1 MKRLKKIIYS
11 ALAGLLLF
19 TGVAFGARTD
29 MVDVSNHNG
38 YMTVDNWTQM
48 RNQYGVKAMVTK
60 LTEGTSYQDPT
71 AQTAIQ
77 TAKQAGLYINGYYF
91 CRYTNIAQAKNE
103 AQFAVNFARQ
113 IGLPTNAVVCADI
126 ESSQQRRLGTSV
138 NDLAISAMRQ
148 VVQSAGYRF
157 DVYSMASWGDRVVP
171 WKDMG
176 WIASYP
182 YNLTQDLYTHGH
194 AWQFRSDQYFNGS
207 YGKFDVS
214 QLYDN
219 YYTGG
224 LDKNAVIS
232 NEDTHQVDKNHG
244 TQSNQMNREQQP
256 SAQSFD
262 YAQNGVFVPNTTLNI
277 RTAPSVNSQ
286 LVGTYAPGERVYYD
300 HVYIRGGYAWAR
312 YLSYSGNYHYI
323 VLGQYPGA
331 SFGSRLTNTRRTYVV
346 RSGDTLSGIANRYG
360 VSLSILT
367 AQVKNSN
374 LIYPGQVLYL

>member
-1 MKRLKKIIYS
+1 MKRFKKLIVS
-11 ALAGLLLF
+11 VLAGVLMF

-29 MVDVSNHNG
+29 LVDVSNHNG

-77 TAKQAGLYINGYYF
+77 TAKQSGLYVNGYYF

-103 AQFAVNFARQ
+103 AQYAVNFARQ

-126 ESSQQRRLGTSV
+126 EASQQRGLGTYV
-138 NDLAISAMRQ
+138 NSLAIEAMKQ
-148 VVQSAGYRF
+148 IVEAGGYRF
-157 DVYSMASWGDRVVP
+157 DVYSMSSWGDSVIP
-171 WKDMG
+171 WKYIG
-176 WIASYP
+176 WIANYP
-182 YNLTQDLYTHGH
+182 YNLTVDRYTKGH

-224 LDKNAVIS
+224 LDKNAIIS
-232 NEDTHQVDKNHG
+232 NDDTHQVDKNTG
-244 TQSNQMNREQQP
+244 KQSNQMNHEQQP
-256 SAQSFD
+256 SSQIFD
-262 YAQNGVFVPNTTLNI
+262 YAQNGVFVPNATLNI

-286 LVGTYAPGERVYYD
+286 VVGTYAPGQRVYYD
-300 HVYIRGGYAWAR
+300 HVYIRDGYAWAR

-323 VLGQYPGA
+323 ALGQYPGA
-331 SFGSRLTNTRRTYVV
+331 SYGTRSTNNRRSYVV

-360 VSLSILT
+360 VSLSVLRS
-367 AQVKNSN
+367 QVSNPN
-374 LIYPGQVLYL
+374 LIYPGMVLYF

>member
-1 MKRLKKIIYS
+1 MKRLKKVIYS
-11 ALAGLLLF
+11 ALAGVLMF

-38 YMTVDNWTQM
+38 YMTVNNWTQM

-77 TAKQAGLYINGYYF
+77 TAKQSGLYVNGYFF
-91 CRYTNIAQAKNE
+91 CRYTNIEQAKAE
-103 AQFAVNFARQ
+103 ASYAVNFAHQ

-126 ESSQQRRLGTSV
+126 ESSQQRGLGTYT

-148 VVQSAGYRF
+148 VVQNAGYRF
-157 DVYSMASWGDRVVP
+157 DVYSMASWGDKVVP

-176 WIASYP
+176 WIASYS
-182 YNLTQDLYTHGH
+182 YNLTRDLYTHGH

-224 LDKNAVIS
+224 LNKNAVIS
-232 NEDTHQVDKNHG
+232 NDDTHQVHRNHG
-244 TQSNQMNREQQP
+244 VQSNQMNTEKSNQ
-256 SAQSFD
+256 AEFD
-262 YAQNGVFVPNTTLNI
+262 YGQNGVFVPNTTLNI
-277 RTAPSVNSQ
+277 RTAPSVHSRI
-286 LVGTYAPGERVYYD
+286 VGTYAPGERVYYN
-300 HVYIRGGYAWAR
+300 HVYIHDGYAWAQ
-312 YLSYSGNYHYI
+312 YLSYSGSYHYI
-323 VLGQYPGA
+323 ALGQYPGA
-331 SFGSRLTNTRRTYVV
+331 SFGTRSANVRRSYVV
-346 RSGDTLSGIANRYG
+346 RAGDTLSGIANRLG
-360 VSLSILT
+360 VAVSALSS
-367 AQVKNSN
+367 QVSNPN
-374 LIYPGQVLYL
+374 LIYPGEVLYY

>member
-1 MKRLKKIIYS
+1 MKRLKKVIYS
-11 ALAGLLLF
+11 MLAGVLMF

-60 LTEGTSYQDPT
+60 LTEGTGYQDPT

-77 TAKQAGLYINGYYF
+77 TAKQSGLYVNGYFF
-91 CRYTNIAQAKNE
+91 CRYTNIAQAKAE
-103 AQFAVNFARQ
+103 AQYAVNFARQ

-126 ESSQQRRLGTSV
+126 ESPQQHGLGTYL

-148 VVQSAGYRF
+148 VVQNAGYRF
-157 DVYSMASWGDRVVP
+157 DVYSMASFGDRAVP

-182 YNLTQDLYTHGH
+182 YNLTRDLYTHGH

-232 NEDTHQVDKNHG
+232 NDDTHQVDRNHG
-244 TQSNQMNREQQP
+244 VQSNQMNREQQP
-256 SAQSFD
+256 SSQSFD
-262 YAQNGVFVPNTTLNI
+262 YVQNGVFVPNTTLNI
-277 RTAPSVNSQ
+277 RTAPSVHSRV
-286 LVGTYAPGERVYYD
+286 VGTYAPGERVYYD
-300 HVYIRGGYAWAR
+300 HVYIRDGYAWAR
-312 YLSYSGNYHYI
+312 YLSYSGSYHYI
-323 VLGQYPGA
+323 ALGQYPGA
-331 SFGSRLTNTRRTYVV
+331 SFGARSTNVRRSYVV
-346 RSGDTLSGIANRYG
+346 HSGDTLSGIANRLG
-360 VSLSILT
+360 VSVSNLSS
-367 AQVKNSN
+367 QVANPN
-374 LIYPGQVLYL
+374 LIYPGEVLYY

>member
-1 MKRLKKIIYS
+1 MKRLKKVIYS

-38 YMTVDNWTQM
+38 YMTLDNWTQM
-48 RNQYGVKAMVTK
+48 RNQYGVKVMVTK

-77 TAKQAGLYINGYYF
+77 TAKQAGLYVNGYYF

-103 AQFAVNFARQ
+103 AQFAVKFARQ

-126 ESSQQRRLGTSV
+126 ESSQQRGLGTSV

-182 YNLTQDLYTHGH
+182 YNLMRDLYTHGH

-262 YAQNGVFVPNTTLNI
+262 YAQTGVFVPNTTLNI

-300 HVYIRGGYAWAR
+300 HVYIRDGYAWAR

-323 VLGQYPGA
+323 ALGQYPGT
-331 SFGSRLTNTRRTYVV
+331 SYGTRLTNNRRTYVV

-360 VSLSILT
+360 VSLSVLT
-367 AQVKNSN
+367 GQVKNSN